1 MTLYAPTHV
10 IFDMDGTTVRHIN
23 PWILNVLENLDDLSY
38 KIGHWTTNNLGFKK
52 MKKPLGGVVT
62 RDPEKKKRLL
72 VHKALHSVRKKDL
85 NKIVEPCPG
94 IFDVL
99 TLLKEHNIPMGIA
112 SNGLGKGYG
121 HDILEEFDL
130 EDFFET
136 RIFREDL
143 RHAKPHP
150 EALLKAISSYQQPP
164 SGGDV
169 IWYIGDRWKDI
180 QAAFAAQPHVKADI
194 IPFAYGLNATLHSFV
209 EGKLSP
215 QQRVVDYSDLRE
227 LLLKLFS
234 TKKQSAT

>member
-1 MTLYAPTHV
+1 MTLSAPTHV

-23 PWILNVLENLDDLSY
+23 PWILNVLEHLDDMSY
-38 KIGHWTTNNLGFKK
+38 KIGNWATRTLGMKK
-52 MKKPLGGVVT
+52 MKEPFSGVVT
-62 RDPEKKKRLL
+62 RDPQKKKRLL

-99 TLLKEHNIPMGIA
+99 ELLKEHNIPIGIA

-121 HDILEEFDL
+121 HDILEEFGL

-150 EALLKAISSYQQPP
+150 EALLKAIFGYQKPP
-164 SGGDV
+164 GAGDV

-180 QAAFAAQPHVKADI
+180 QAAFAAKPFVQAEI
-194 IPFAYGLNATLHSFV
+194 IPFAYGLNATLHAYI
-209 EGKLSP
+209 EGKLKP
-215 QQRVVDYSDLRE
+215 QQCIVDYHDLTA
-227 LLLKLFS
+227 LLVKLF
-234 TKKQSAT
+234 TPQEAK